1 MRAWIRTYDRLPEK
15 DKKVLVWY
23 GEGSDSYD
31 IAAVDAHGAWT
42 AAIGEGE
49 IPVCWMALPVP
60 PTGDE
65 DRDIVPAVD
74 IQGEVKDGRLL
85 LDIAEDK
92 ESVAELMHCFINGEP
107 AVVNGEGYLVVDI
120 KNEIIG
126 EKVISIFSLRR
137 PVSP

>member
-1 MRAWIRTYDRLPEK
+1 MRDWIKAENSLPEK
-15 DKKVLVWY
+15 GKKVLVWC
-23 GEGSDSYD
+23 GEGIDCYD
-31 IAAVDAHGAWT
+31 IAEVDENGAW
-42 AAIGEGE
+42 AGLIREGAF
-49 IPVCWMALPVP
+49 PSWWMSLPVP
-60 PTGDE
+60 PTGNE
-65 DRDIVPAVD
+65 DVVPAAY
-74 IQGEVKDGRLL
+74 IKGEVKDGRLL

>member
-1 MRAWIRTYDRLPEK
+1 MRNWIRAEDRLPEK
-15 DKKVLVWY
+15 GRKVLVWY
-23 GEGSDSYD
+23 GEGLDCYD
-31 IAAVDAHGAWT
+31 VAAVDEYGAWT
-42 AAIGEGE
+42 GLLGGGAIPGY
-49 IPVCWMALPVP
+49 WMTLPVP
-60 PTGDE
+60 PTANK
-65 DRDIVPAVD
+65 DIVPAAD
-74 IQGEVKDGRLL
+74 IKGEVTDGRLL

-92 ESVAELMHCFINGEP
+92 ESVAEIMQCYINGDT